1 MYLENVD
8 GYEGEGDLFTKFGIE
23 IRDQTFVL
31 SKRRWE
37 EVVDTLK
44 EHSNWMLFAEGD
56 LIYFRKLNLFL
67 K

>member
-23 IRDQTFVL
+23 IRDQATFVL

-37 EVVDTLK
+37 EVVDTSGGTFQLDVG
-44 EHSNWMLFAEGD
+44 L
-56 LIYFRKLNLFL
+56 LRVI
-67 K
+67 

>member
-23 IRDQTFVL
+23 IRDQATFVL

-37 EVVDTLK
+37 EVVDTSGGTFQLDG
-44 EHSNWMLFAEGD
+44 N
-56 LIYFRKLNLFL
+56 
-67 K
+67 